1 VTAHQLGQSTQKGQ
15 QVKASRDS
23 VRASRRDT
31 QASLKPT
38 AKGSESTNSS
48 SSQLLS
54 CAHHGFHLG
63 SERACQIH
71 SLPGTEG
78 TRVTKAC
85 RSCSMACIW
94 QTVMQRS
101 ANPCGWCMHAHLS
114 QTGHPLREAGCI
126 VCQIQQGVDSED
138 VLTWPSFLHT
148 PSLSNLDHSAQSRMI
163 TLWICIENH
172 NQRLELQRLCIR
184 LAIMPETGLN
194 WFQS

>member
-1 VTAHQLGQSTQKGQ
+1 MTAHQLGQSTQKGQ

-54 CAHHGFHLG
+54 CAHHSFHLG
-63 SERACQIH
+63 SERGCKIH

-85 RSCSMACIW
+85 RSCSMACIR
-94 QTVMQRS
+94 QTVMQQS

-114 QTGHPLREAGCI
+114 QTGHPLRDAGCKY
-126 VCQIQQGVDSED
+126 VRSSGVPTARMCSHGRPSSTLHHCQIW
-138 VLTWPSFLHT
+138 TTAPN
-148 PSLSNLDHSAQSRMI
+148 PA
-163 TLWICIENH
+163 
-172 NQRLELQRLCIR
+172 
-184 LAIMPETGLN
+184 
-194 WFQS
+194 